1 MGLIREYM
9 RAAAN
14 GVSAHDFVNATN
26 FFEIARQ
33 SEHARVPVPAL
44 RESLDDWRQRH
55 TARQEQREFKRP
67 LAADVALVAGPD
79 EPRRDMADDV
89 LQESFLA
96 RMTGRR
102 PAADLAAWTRAHRNP
117 R

>member
-1 MGLIREYM
+1 MGLIREFQ

-33 SEHARVPVPAL
+33 RPNMHACRFRRCKSHWAIGGNVTRPGKSNA
-44 RESLDDWRQRH
+44 S
-55 TARQEQREFKRP
+55 FKRS
-67 LAADVALVAGPD
+67 LAAGVALVAGPD

-89 LQESFLA
+89 LQESFW
-96 RMTGRR
+96 
-102 PAADLAAWTRAHRNP
+102 PA
-117 R
+117 